1 MESLSLQ
8 NRYELKEL
16 ELNALL
22 EVTQAINN
30 NLNEDSLYKIYNFTL
45 RANLS
50 LRKLALYV
58 LDENW
63 ACKVNFGTKANF
75 QSLDLP
81 SEFISI
87 KKATPL
93 QGVDSPFGE
102 FDNIIPVA
110 HKNQRLAFVY
120 VGGLYSSDDE
130 EISRSGINFIQ
141 ALSNIIMVAIENKK
155 LARKQLRQE
164 ALRKELEIAHQVQKY
179 LIPKSLPSTEALQI
193 AALYLPHDKVGGD
206 YYDYL
211 PLEDGRFVLC
221 IADVSGKG
229 IPAALLM
236 SNFQASLRTLAKKT
250 DDLVEMVETLNH
262 QTYDSARGDNFITV
276 FLCLYDPS
284 NCTLSYINA
293 GHNPPIFIQEGK
305 GQLLES
311 GTTILGAFK
320 SLPFISPGFLENAD
334 SSLLALYTDGVTEI
348 ENAEEEQ
355 FGPERLQQLLEEQE
369 GESNLG
375 TLNDRLMEALD
386 AFREDMPYNDDIT
399 LVTCR
404 ITA

>member
-58 LDENW
+58 LDEEW
-63 ACKVNFGTKANF
+63 ACKVNFGTKADF
-75 QSLDLP
+75 TSIVLP
-81 SEFISI
+81 SEYSTI

-93 QGVDSPFGE
+93 VDQNSPFGE

-110 HKNQRLAFVY
+110 HKNQRLAFVF

-130 EISRSGINFIQ
+130 EVSRSGINFIQ

-179 LIPKSLPSTEALQI
+179 LIPKTLPATNTLQI

-211 PLEDGRFVLC
+211 PLGEGRFILC
-221 IADVSGKG
+221 VAD
-229 IPAALLM
+229 
-236 SNFQASLRTLAKKT
+236 
-250 DDLVEMVETLNH
+250 
-262 QTYDSARGDNFITV
+262 
-276 FLCLYDPS
+276 
-284 NCTLSYINA
+284 
-293 GHNPPIFIQEGK
+293 
-305 GQLLES
+305 
-311 GTTILGAFK
+311 
-320 SLPFISPGFLENAD
+320 
-334 SSLLALYTDGVTEI
+334 
-348 ENAEEEQ
+348 
-355 FGPERLQQLLEEQE
+355 
-369 GESNLG
+369 
-375 TLNDRLMEALD
+375 
-386 AFREDMPYNDDIT
+386 
-399 LVTCR
+399 
-404 ITA
+404 